1 LGTLLVFRRSTTAL
15 KTSAPMVVPLS
26 QRNQGGGRRPEDIRG
41 ARYPVGV
48 IAALNNSAKNNSAAS
63 PSPSKKEAKC

>member
-1 LGTLLVFRRSTTAL
+1 MRSEIKEEPKA
-15 KTSAPMVVPLS
+15 
-26 QRNQGGGRRPEDIRG
+26 GDIRG

-63 PSPSKKEAKC
+63 PSPSKNEAKC